1 MAAIHKL
8 EAQHHTVVFASA
20 RPIRDMLPLLK
31 KDFENNFYIGG
42 NGSIVKNDGKIESI
56 AVIDSESMSFIKAL
70 IDQYDLDYL
79 IDDEWYY
86 ALKNR
91 NEALAQINSK
101 VDALKLSQNVAIE
114 KLKNPIKCILLNL
127 PEGLFAQ
134 IATLLASFPVELVF
148 HEGTSSID
156 ITAKNINKLTTFKKF
171 FTNQTYNAF
180 GNDHN
185 DVSLL
190 KSSQKAHIIG
200 NSLTLKHSDLTY
212 LPANA
217 EGIAAYLNE
226 FSTK

>member
-1 MAAIHKL
+1 MIDVFDLDGTISFQGVQISPALVAAIHKL

-42 NGSIVKNDGKIESI
+42 NGSIVKNEGKIESI
-56 AVIDSESMSFIKAL
+56 AVIDSESMSLIKAL

-86 ALKNR
+86 ALRNR
-91 NEALAQINSK
+91 NEAL
-101 VDALKLSQNVAIE
+101 
-114 KLKNPIKCILLNL
+114 
-127 PEGLFAQ
+127 AQ
-134 IATLLASFPVELVF
+134 IATLLASFPVELFF

-171 FTNQTYNAF
+171 FLNQTYNAF

-190 KSSQKAHIIG
+190 KSSQKAHITA

-226 FSTK
+226 QLEDGK